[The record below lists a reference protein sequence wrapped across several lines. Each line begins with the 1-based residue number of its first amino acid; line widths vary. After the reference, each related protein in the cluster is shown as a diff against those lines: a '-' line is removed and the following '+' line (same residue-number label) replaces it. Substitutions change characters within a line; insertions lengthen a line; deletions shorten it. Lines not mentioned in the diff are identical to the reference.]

1 VRTPLL
7 LLQLVIGSLVLVV
20 ACGSTTDDESSPVSE
35 ESSSASNAADTSDAL
50 FDPAV
55 IHEVEME
62 LTDRD
67 LGRLEPPTDERV
79 PVRLTVDG
87 ETVEGAGV
95 RLKGGSA
102 QFQGL
107 DAKPGFSIKT
117 DEFVDGQELFDVA
130 RFTLGNAALDPSFV
144 AEHLAYNVFR
154 EAGIPVARTALAR
167 VTVNGEHF
175 GIYVMRESYDK
186 RWLGRH
192 FEDPEGNLY
201 EVPDE
206 SLTRQDGDL
215 TIRSAIDTELEP
227 RTNENSNDAGDLD
240 AIAAVVANTP
250 DEEYREAIEELVDVD
265 ELLTYWA
272 VEGLVGHWD
281 GYAYDVTAPGR
292 MPPPARPPGNSGI
305 NNFYAYVDPLSG
317 RAVVIPHG
325 ADLTFGLGG
334 TTWTLDPATAVLT
347 PPKVDATVA
356 ARLWEQPGFPEELA
370 DRVSWVLEDAWDQS
384 TLLAEAEMLAEH
396 IRADGLTGSREWVDP
411 AGFESALAA
420 RKDWI
425 RQRERAVRAELRVLG
440 SPTEPGQGS

>member
-1 VRTPLL
+1 
-7 LLQLVIGSLVLVV
+7 
-20 ACGSTTDDESSPVSE
+20 
-35 ESSSASNAADTSDAL
+35 
-50 FDPAV
+50 
-55 IHEVEME
+55 ME
-62 LTDRD
+62 LTDRG
-67 LGRLEPPTDERV
+67 LARLEPPTDERV
-79 PVRLTVDG
+79 PVRLAVDG
-87 ETVEGAGV
+87 ETVDGAGV

-117 DEFVDGQELFDVA
+117 DEFVDGQELFGVS

-154 EAGIPVARTALAR
+154 DAGIPVARTALAR

-175 GIYVMRESYDK
+175 GIYVMRESYDT

-240 AIAAVVANTP
+240 AIADVVANTP
-250 DEEYREAIEELVDVD
+250 DEEYREAIGELVDVD

-272 VEGLVGHWD
+272 VESLVGHWD

-292 MPPPARPPGNSGI
+292 LPPPVRPPGNSGI
-305 NNFYAYVDPLSG
+305 NNFYAYVDPVSG
-317 RAVVIPHG
+317 QLVVIPHG

-334 TTWTLDPATAVLT
+334 TSWTLDPATPVLT
-347 PPKVDATVA
+347 PPKADATVA
-356 ARLWEQPGFPEELA
+356 ARLWEQPGFSPELA
-370 DRVSWVLEDAWDQS
+370 DRVGWVLDEVWDES
-384 TLLAEAEMLAEH
+384 TLMADAEMLAEL
-396 IRADGLTGSREWVDP
+396 IRADGLTGSRESVDP
-411 AGFESALAA
+411 DGFEAALTE

-425 RQRERAVRAELRVLG
+425 RERERAVRAELRDLG
-440 SPTEPGQGS
+440 SSTEPGQGS